1 MKRRA
6 TSQQGSSSNGVMGVL
21 LPLYA
26 VGIVIFYIYS
36 MTKVCFKK
44 TFTNLHLEYAVQWHS
59 EGVWRPGQI
68 VLMAPSTSENPE
80 KQKRSSPILLS

>member
-44 TFTNLHLEYAVQWHS
+44 TNLHLEYAVQWRS
-59 EGVWRPGQI
+59 EDVQRPGQN

-80 KQKRSSPILLS
+80 KQKRS